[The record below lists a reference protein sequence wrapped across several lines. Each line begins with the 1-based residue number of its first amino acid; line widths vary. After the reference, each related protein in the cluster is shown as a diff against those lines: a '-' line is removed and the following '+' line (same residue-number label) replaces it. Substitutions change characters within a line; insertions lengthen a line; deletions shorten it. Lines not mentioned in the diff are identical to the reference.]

1 MENKLGSYINNLMT
15 TIVDKEEKWFV
26 RGLAYNELT
35 SLKNNINEVLINY
48 DEVLNNKP
56 EMKIGDKNY
65 KEYWTCDVCK
75 KPTHKIE
82 YENLSGTD
90 HLSCVLRKEM
100 EEKQLEF
107 NFGDKNENK

>member
-48 DEVLNNKP
+48 EELGMTAKPKDEK
-56 EMKIGDKNY
+56 DK
-65 KEYWTCDVCK
+65 D
-75 KPTHKIE
+75 
-82 YENLSGTD
+82 
-90 HLSCVLRKEM
+90 
-100 EEKQLEF
+100 QLEF
-107 NFGDKNENK
+107 KFGNKQQSWSEENEKRMDIIGQNGNDGLHYDKLNNNGEEE

>member
-48 DEVLNNKP
+48 DELGMIPKPKDEKDKDQLELEFGNKKSWSEKDEQRMDIIGQNGNDGLHYDKLNNN
-56 EMKIGDKNY
+56 G
-65 KEYWTCDVCK
+65 
-75 KPTHKIE
+75 
-82 YENLSGTD
+82 
-90 HLSCVLRKEM
+90 
-100 EEKQLEF
+100 EEE
-107 NFGDKNENK
+107 